1 MTEIV
6 IDKTKYILLPEKDY
20 TALQKKAA
28 LKTKPEKLLTVEDAR
43 AYSKKLIRKW
53 ASEK

>member
-6 IDKTKYILLPEKDY
+6 IDKKKYVLLPEKEFK
-20 TALQKKAA
+20 TLQRKAA
-28 LKTKPEKLLTVEDAR
+28 IAKKTEPLLSVAEAR
-43 AYSKKLIRKW
+43 SRSKKLIRKW